1 MPDPASAVAVSPAS
15 DFSPNFGELL
25 QKLDKEF
32 ENLSAKTLERFCFCL
47 DGLNFDVRCAQQES
61 GYRFLVTATMGYMPF
76 SIESDERREAIK
88 TIIISTRS
96 LPNVRFGVD
105 TSSRVSASALFEME
119 RIVAP
124 DFIFYPL
131 ILFMQE
137 ARPFI
142 QLIGKYLIAPT
153 PALKAKTE
161 NKAG

>member
-1 MPDPASAVAVSPAS
+1 
-15 DFSPNFGELL
+15 
-25 QKLDKEF
+25 
-32 ENLSAKTLERFCFCL
+32 
-47 DGLNFDVRCAQQES
+47 LNFDVRCAQQES